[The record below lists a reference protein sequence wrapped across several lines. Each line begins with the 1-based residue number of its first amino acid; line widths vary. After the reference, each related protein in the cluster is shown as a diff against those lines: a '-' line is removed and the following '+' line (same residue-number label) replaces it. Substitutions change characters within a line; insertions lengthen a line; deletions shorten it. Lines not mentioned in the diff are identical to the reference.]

1 NAQGDIIAVAP
12 AFKGGGDV
20 ALHYRTCLSAL
31 TLEVYY
37 RFLPGTGQKTK

>member
-1 NAQGDIIAVAP
+1 MAP

>member
-1 NAQGDIIAVAP
+1 M
-12 AFKGGGDV
+12 FKGGGDV
-20 ALHYRTCLSAL
+20 SGHYRTCLSAL